1 MVFGGEYSGTG
12 AYVLPTAF
20 VDVMPD
26 MRIAREEIFGPVA
39 AVMTFETEDEAIAMA
54 NDTVYGLAAG
64 VWTSDVSRAHRTVRD
79 LEVGTIWVNTF
90 NDGDFSM
97 PFGGYKQSGNAQD
110 NSIETLLAY
119 TQTKSAWLRI

>member
-1 MVFGGEYSGTG
+1 MVFGGEYAGPG

-20 VDVMPD
+20 VDVDPS
-26 MRIAREEIFGPVA
+26 MRIAREEVFGPVA
-39 AVMTFETEDEAIAMA
+39 AIMAFDTDEQAVALA
-54 NDTVYGLAAG
+54 NDTIYGLAAG
-64 VWTSDVSRAHRTVRD
+64 VWTSDVSRAHRIVRD
-79 LEVGTIWVNTF
+79 LQVGTIWVNTF

-119 TQTKSAWLRI
+119 TQTKSAWFRI